1 MVMSSSYW
9 IAISVIQSL
18 YLCVC
23 GEAIPLKSILD
34 IQIQFWWMQEEKNA
48 PLSFSLLKMTIFAT
62 ESEGE
67 ILGSEGNLAC
77 PAYEIWKIW

>member
-1 MVMSSSYW
+1 MSSSFR

-18 YLCVC
+18 DLCVR

-34 IQIQFWWMQEEKNA
+34 IQIQFWWMQEEKNT
-48 PLSFSLLKMTIFAT
+48 PFFFPLLKMTIFAT

-67 ILGSEGNLAC
+67 ILGSEGN
-77 PAYEIWKIW
+77 